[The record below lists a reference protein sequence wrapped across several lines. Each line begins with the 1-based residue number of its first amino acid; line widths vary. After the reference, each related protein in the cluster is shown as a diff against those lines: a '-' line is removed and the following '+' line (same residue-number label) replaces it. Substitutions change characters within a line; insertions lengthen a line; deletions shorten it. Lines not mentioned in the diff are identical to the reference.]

1 MVTPYLPDIMQGVV
15 ERVSAAFQAR
25 FDDQFAVFFE
35 KGNHPQVSRA
45 VYQTDKTGTG
55 HWPLVWL
62 EMPEKITFGNWR
74 IYGEAEIELYLVMP
88 TDNKFTQQQRDDLSF
103 KPRLTPIYEV
113 LMQEM
118 KRERWFQTGYGPIQH
133 SRMLLPFWGFGAV
146 NGVDVKGGNMMGK
159 NVDAIRIRIPKIAIK
174 RQNCGSAS
182 YSINPNT
189 DYTPSPYILAFFDD
203 IEIIV
208 GGGGPYDPADQEV
221 SLGITALQ
229 GKDYDVYDRGLGQLR
244 KARQAEIIKDVSG
257 GFTFTGGKK
266 FLNGETYIIKVRPQY
281 VENTGGATGTQKS
294 GLTSFFI
301 ENN

>member
-1 MVTPYLPDIMQGVV
+1 MQGVV

-25 FDDQFAVFFE
+25 YDDQFAVFFE
-35 KGNHPQVSRA
+35 KGLHPQVSRQVYDKA
-45 VYQTDKTGTG
+45 VY
-55 HWPLVWL
+55 PLVWL
-62 EMPEKITFGNWR
+62 QMPIDIVRKDWR
-74 IYGEAEIELYLVMP
+74 IYGTARVEGYIVMP
-88 TDNKFTQQQRDDLSF
+88 TDNTFTQQQRDDINY
-103 KPRLTPIYEV
+103 KPRLLPIMEI
-113 LMQEM
+113 LLQEM
-118 KRERWFQTGYGPIQH
+118 KRERWFQFGYSQVQH
-133 SRMLLPFWGFGAV
+133 TMNLLPFWGLGAV
-146 NGVDVKGGNMMGK
+146 GGTDKENMLGK
-159 NVDAIRIRIPKIAIK
+159 QVDAIRFVFPAVPIK
-174 RQNCGSAS
+174 RQNCRTAD
-182 YSINPNT
+182 YPINPNT
-189 DYTPSPYILAFFDD
+189 NYTPSPYILAFFDD

-221 SLGITALQ
+221 SIGITALQ

-244 KARQAEIIKDVSG
+244 KARQAEIIKDISG